1 MPYPF
6 DSRLVVLHALGVKGV
21 SSVDVVVTATGLPAT
36 DVVALLDEL
45 RETGSVEHRAGTPAG
60 WSLTRVGRKERDA
73 LLAEELDVAGARTAV
88 ESAYHRFL
96 PINAE
101 LLTTCTAWQLRD
113 DAGGEPVANDHADAD
128 YDTAVV
134 RRLVDLDARSR
145 PVLADLAAVLA
156 RFGAYRPRLDH
167 AVQRVVAG
175 ESDWF
180 TRPLIDSYHT
190 VWFELH
196 QDLLDTLGVERGSEE
211 QG

>member
-1 MPYPF
+1 MPYPS
-6 DSRLVVLHALGVKGV
+6 DPRLVVLHTLAVKGV
-21 SSVDVVVTATGLPAT
+21 SSVEALLTATALSAT

-45 RETGSVEHRAGTPAG
+45 REAGSVEHREGMPAG
-60 WSLTRVGRKERDA
+60 WSLTRVGRKERDV

-88 ESAYHRFL
+88 EAAYHRFQ

-113 DAGGEPVANDHADAD
+113 SGGAALANDHADAD
-128 YDTAVV
+128 YDGAVV
-134 RRLVDLDARSR
+134 RRLVELDARAR

-156 RFGAYRPRLDH
+156 RLGAYRPRLDH
-167 AVQRVVAG
+167 ALRRVVAG
-175 ESDWF
+175 EGDWF

-196 QDLLDTLGVERGSEE
+196 QDLLDTLGIERGSQE
-211 QG
+211 QR

>member
-1 MPYPF
+1 MPYPS
-6 DSRLVVLHALGVKGV
+6 DPRLVVLHTLAVKGV
-21 SSVDVVVTATGLPAT
+21 GSVEAVSTATALPAT

-45 RETGSVEHRAGTPAG
+45 REAGSVEHREGMPAG
-60 WSLTRVGRKERDA
+60 WSLTPVGRKERDV

-88 ESAYHRFL
+88 EAAYHRFR

-101 LLTTCTAWQLRD
+101 LLAVFTAWQLRD
-113 DAGGEPVANDHADAD
+113 TGGAAVANDHADAD
-128 YDTAVV
+128 YDGAVV
-134 RRLVDLDARSR
+134 RRLVDLDARAR

-167 AVQRVVAG
+167 ALRRVVAG
-175 ESDWF
+175 EGDWF

-196 QDLLDTLGVERGSEE
+196 QDLLDTLGIERGNEE
-211 QG
+211 QR